1 MTSPFPERWDADLSL
16 GRWLDAV
23 ASARPL
29 PAGGRVAAITATFAA
44 ALVEKVAR
52 IVLRSPTRAPLHAVA
67 EEVAVQAASLRP
79 LLLAVGDADDRAYA
93 AILAAR
99 KQHPHPHPPDAPHA
113 PVRDAHLAAARTQV
127 VLAERAADVAC
138 LARRLQDGVGPAL
151 RADLRT
157 ASAIAIAAVR
167 GALGNVRAD
176 IGELVDDGEA
186 QRLRASA
193 EAAME
198 RAGSGEKQDP

>member
-1 MTSPFPERWDADLSL
+1 MTTPFPERWDADLPL

-52 IVLRSPTRAPLHAVA
+52 IVLRSPSRAAHHSVA
-67 EEVAVQAASLRP
+67 EEVAMQAASLRP

-99 KQHPHPHPPDAPHA
+99 KQHPQPGAGEAIHA
-113 PVRDAHLAAARTQV
+113 PVREAFLAAARTQA
-127 VLAERAADVAC
+127 VLAERAADIAC
-138 LARRLQDGVGPAL
+138 LARRLQDSVGPAL

-157 ASAIAIAAVR
+157 ASAIAIASVR

-176 IGELVDDGEA
+176 VVELGDDAEA
-186 QRLRASA
+186 KRLQASA
-193 EAAME
+193 ESAME
-198 RAGSGEKQDP
+198 RAGSGEK

>member
-16 GRWLDAV
+16 GRWLDAI

-52 IVLRSPTRAPLHAVA
+52 IVLRSPTRAALHAVA

-99 KQHPHPHPPDAPHA
+99 KQHPDTPGAAHP

-176 IGELVDDGEA
+176 VGDLPDDSEGK
-186 QRLRASA
+186 RLKASA

-198 RAGSGEKQDP
+198 RAAKGE

>member
-1 MTSPFPERWDADLSL
+1 MTTPFPERWDADLSL

-23 ASARPL
+23 ASERPL
-29 PAGGRVAAITATFAA
+29 PAGGRVAAISATFAA

-52 IVLRSPTRAPLHAVA
+52 IVLRSPSRAALHAAA
-67 EEVAVQAASLRP
+67 EEVVAQAASLRP
-79 LLLAVGDADDRAYA
+79 LLLAVGDSDDRAYA

-99 KQHPHPHPPDAPHA
+99 KQHPNSPGAGHA
-113 PVRDAHLAAARTQV
+113 PVREAHMAAARTQV
-127 VLAERAADVAC
+127 VLAERAADIAC
-138 LARRLQDGVGPAL
+138 LSRRLQDGVGSAL

-167 GALGNVRAD
+167 GALGNVRVDLAEL
-176 IGELVDDGEA
+176 GEDSEA
-186 QRLRASA
+186 LRLKASA

-198 RAGSGEKQDP
+198 RAAKENR

>member
-1 MTSPFPERWDADLSL
+1 MTTPFPERWDADLPL

-52 IVLRSPTRAPLHAVA
+52 IVLRSPSRAAHHSVA
-67 EEVAVQAASLRP
+67 EEVAMQAASLRP

-99 KQHPHPHPPDAPHA
+99 KQHPHPPSPGEAIHA
-113 PVRDAHLAAARTQV
+113 PVRDAFLAAARTQT

-157 ASAIAIAAVR
+157 ASAIAIASVR

-176 IGELVDDGEA
+176 VVELGDDSEA
-186 QRLRASA
+186 ERLRKSA

-198 RAGSGEKQDP
+198 RAGKGE